1 MASSADRHDPLIGQ
15 RIGNRYEVLRLI
27 GKGGTGSIYEASN
40 VRLGRSFALKM
51 LKGEAATNPDV
62 IQRFRREAEIVARIK
77 HPNIVEIVD
86 WEELPDGSP
95 CIVMEYLKGEDL
107 ASRIS
112 RSGALP
118 WPQIAQIADQVLAAL
133 TVTHASGV
141 VHRDLKP
148 QNVFLAVDDAGDE
161 QVKLLD
167 FGVSKFRDGTTLVT
181 TDARLVGTPAYMAPE
196 QAQGQAGSVGTHTDL
211 WAMAIML
218 HEMATGVLAFTG
230 TNVPAMLYAICHM
243 DPVPIV
249 EHRPDAPPA
258 FVQLIADAL
267 VRPVEQR
274 LADAAAMRA
283 RLRDALSDLPDVQF
297 LRRAKPAS
305 GVVRPRSDD
314 ALAMTAPAGASIAM
328 TPMPTASAPARGVSW
343 LGFAILGAVVLGAVG
358 IAYAV
363 MQRRDPE
370 PPRVAAVRV
379 PVPTDATAE
388 PDASAIAV
396 DAAAERH
403 VDEPKPKKR
412 KPPPRD
418 ANPER
423 IAQNATKA
431 LSARSE
437 QLLECFK
444 VHDSVTGE
452 TIKARIEIGA
462 DGHPKQVS
470 FAPDGVNASPL
481 AKCLRTEILRVQFP
495 SSDDDQTFTIPLGA
509 REK

>member
-1 MASSADRHDPLIGQ
+1 MIGQ
-15 RIGNRYEVLRLI
+15 RVGNRYEVLRLI

-107 ASRIS
+107 AARMK

-181 TDARLVGTPAYMAPE
+181 TDSRLVGTPAYMAPE

-218 HEMATGVLAFTG
+218 HEMATGVLAFAG
-230 TNVPAMLYAICHM
+230 ANVPAMLYAICHV
-243 DPVPIV
+243 DPVPILQ
-249 EHRPDAPPA
+249 HRPDAPPA
-258 FVQLIADAL
+258 FVQLVADAL

-297 LRRAKPAS
+297 LRRATPAS
-305 GVVRPRSDD
+305 GVLHERPRSDD
-314 ALAMTAPAGASIAM
+314 ALAMTAPAAASIAM

-343 LGFAILGAVVLGAVG
+343 LGFAILGAVVLGAAG

-363 MQRRDPE
+363 MQRPDPE
-370 PPRVAAVRV
+370 PPPVAAV
-379 PVPTDATAE
+379 PVSAPIDATVE
-388 PDASAIAV
+388 PDAAAIAV
-396 DAAAERH
+396 DAATERH
-403 VDEPKPKKR
+403 VDEPTPKR
-412 KPPPRD
+412 KTPPRD
-418 ANPER
+418 ANPAR
-423 IAQNATKA
+423 TYVQNATKA
-431 LSARSE
+431 LSARAE
-437 QLLECFK
+437 QLLACFK
-444 VHDSVTGE
+444 AHDTTTGE
-452 TIKARIEIGA
+452 TIKAKILISA

-470 FAPDGVNASPL
+470 FAPDGVDGSPL
-481 AKCLRTEILRVQFP
+481 GKCLRIEIMRVQFP
-495 SSDDDQTFTIPLGA
+495 SGDQDQTFTIPLRA
-509 REK
+509 TSQ